1 MRGRT
6 SRLFGL
12 AGLVIVAALVGGLGF
27 MGSAALAG
35 PSLQITATPLRVELP
50 TASPTSEELVTST
63 PTRTPTLVGP
73 ALAEALEGETNVR
86 AAPDIE
92 AERLGQIVP
101 GEFYPVLGRAAGTL
115 WLKIQYP
122 GSPTGTAWVFEQV
135 VSLTGNVDQIP
146 ELEAVSVGPTID
158 AAAVAGTQTIEA
170 IALTPGALAT
180 ATAEAII
187 FGAAL
192 NGSPLPPTETQG
204 PLPTYTFPPT
214 LAPQSTAAASR
225 SATATDTSGMPPIV
239 PILALAGL
247 GSLGLLISLLRRAA

>member
-6 SRLFGL
+6 ARLFGL
-12 AGLVIVAALVGGLGF
+12 AGLMIGAAMVGALGAGGEPV
-27 MGSAALAG
+27 MAG
-35 PSLQITATPLRVELP
+35 PDLQITATPLRVELP
-50 TASPTSEELVTST
+50 TASPTSAELETST
-63 PTRTPTLVGP
+63 PTRTPTLPGP

-101 GEFYPVLGRAAGTL
+101 GELYPVLGRAAGTL

-135 VSLTGNVDQIP
+135 VELTGNVDEIP
-146 ELEAVSVGPTID
+146 ELEVQAGPTID
-158 AAAVAGTQTIEA
+158 AGAVAGTQTIEA

-192 NGSPLPPTETQG
+192 DGSPLPPTETQG

-214 LAPQSTAAASR
+214 LAPQSTAASG
-225 SATATDTSGMPPIV
+225 TGIMTDTAGGLPPIV